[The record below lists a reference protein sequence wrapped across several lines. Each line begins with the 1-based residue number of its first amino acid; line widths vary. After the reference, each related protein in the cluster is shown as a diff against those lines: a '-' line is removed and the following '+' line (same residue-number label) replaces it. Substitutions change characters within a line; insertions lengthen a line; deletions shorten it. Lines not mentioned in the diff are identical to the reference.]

1 MPKYRI
7 YFEWDDEVEAE
18 DELEALLESTKDI
31 CEWIGMEA
39 TVEEIE
45 DGKWTNIRKDRRE

>member
-18 DELEALLESTKDI
+18 DETEALLESTKGI
-31 CEWIGMEA
+31 CEWIGMEE

-45 DGKWTNIRKDRRE
+45 DEN

>member
-18 DELEALLESTKDI
+18 DELESLLESTKDI

-45 DGKWTNIRKDRRE
+45 DEN

>member
-1 MPKYRI
+1 MPKYRVT
-7 YFEWDDEVEAE
+7 FEWDDEVEAE
-18 DELEALLESTKDI
+18 NELEALLESTKDI

-45 DGKWTNIRKDRRE
+45 DED

>member
-18 DELEALLESTKDI
+18 DETEALIQSTSDI
-31 CEWIGMEA
+31 AEWIGLEA

-45 DGKWTNIRKDRRE
+45 DED